1 LKTPQAD
8 YQPYIVRP
16 LAGLA
21 EGEID
26 LDAAGGS
33 ADEALMPFIMQLLQ
47 AAMQDEAEGNWDA
60 AAISSLS
67 VQRQAGL
74 LAGRIYGQAYTE
86 KRGETVVFLRAKL
99 FDAEGRL
106 AMTCMATSH
115 TPIGMSSK
123 PEN

>member
-1 LKTPQAD
+1 LKKVKAD
-8 YQPYIVRP
+8 HQPYIVRP

-26 LDAAGGS
+26 LDAAGGN

-47 AAMQDEAEGNWDA
+47 AAMQDETAENQDA
-60 AAISSLS
+60 SAISSLS
-67 VQRQAGL
+67 VQRQGGEL
-74 LAGRIYGQAYTE
+74 TGRIYGQAYTE

-99 FDAEGRL
+99 FDSEGRL
-106 AMTCMATSH
+106 TMTCMATSH
-115 TPIGMSSK
+115 IGISSK

>member
-1 LKTPQAD
+1 MKTPKAD

-26 LDAAGGS
+26 LDAAGGN
-33 ADEALMPFIMQLLQ
+33 ANEALMPFIMQLLQ
-47 AAMQDEAEGNWDA
+47 AAMQDEAEGNRDA

-67 VQRQAGL
+67 VQRQAGQ

-106 AMTCMATSH
+106 TMTCMATSH
-115 TPIGMSSK
+115 VSQSG
-123 PEN
+123 

>member
-1 LKTPQAD
+1 LKTSKAE

-26 LDAAGGS
+26 LDVTG
-33 ADEALMPFIMQLLQ
+33 DNTDDALMPFITQLLQ
-47 AAMQDEAEGNWDA
+47 AAMKDEAGKNRDA
-60 AAISSLS
+60 SAISSLS
-67 VQRQAGL
+67 VQRQGGQME
-74 LAGRIYGQAYTE
+74 GRVYGQAYTE

-106 AMTCMATSH
+106 TMTCMATSH
-115 TPIGMSSK
+115 IGKSSK